1 MQTIQ
6 NIQNIQNIQ
15 KNKDDKELEYLKKL
29 TFTVNSISRLYSL
42 PFNIEVSFEN
52 TENSYSY
59 LENDKGYIVLS
70 RITEALKKNLD
81 INSELLYYTGLC
93 VHEIG
98 HLIYSDFNILK
109 DNDISYRNAL
119 NKIKNSVIFEK
130 NYKNDKKNEGDT
142 SHKYLSSILEELIC
156 QTVLK
161 HIFNSLEDGRIENMI
176 FSNNYMYSMSP
187 ALMYVRK
194 LNLEKQI
201 TELCAIYNS
210 NNTIDPILEICN
222 EILIISTDE
231 KLLLGLLNSKNTNNI
246 NKDIKKN
253 IDKYLENSI
262 LYKRQNYDKIICL
275 IYEAHFE
282 STNSFERNELAKKI
296 VEYIRPYIKQKSKK
310 AISAFLK
317 LHRLPNTAKK
327 WILTDEEIIIKND
340 DALLHLANVSPIIQK
355 FKSSINSNFSDIS
368 SFSNTLKKSN
378 RENIDSFLS
387 NKYNNLINSE
397 NLLTGKNIKNIEKLS
412 SKYETSKQ
420 FSDEY
425 YSKELDIKNMINI
438 LENSKDT
445 NECEHFEQFEQ
456 YAKSNI
462 IHIKESNYST
472 NLKNKLKHYNHSKQ
486 LKEKVFVNK
495 SLYNKE
501 CIKIAKSLKK
511 NILQNQK
518 DSTHRGFDHGTKF
531 ASSSLYRVNIDGKI
545 FQTTKQGQNPDI
557 AVSLL
562 IDTSSSMAYENK
574 IENTVKSAYK
584 ISRIMQMVNV
594 PFSINTHATYNNKV
608 MYNKLVSYGKNK
620 NVKVLDN
627 LFDLYA
633 YGDTK
638 EYEAIEET
646 LKNLAKNK
654 KNNQKGIVFTITDG
668 LFDQKDE
675 IQKICEAY
683 SRLYNI
689 DVIAI
694 GIGENNDVEKSYIHS
709 INCEN
714 IQNLD
719 EMLIGKFKDLF

>member
-1 MQTIQ
+1 MKTIQNVQ
-6 NIQNIQNIQ
+6 NIQNVQ
-15 KNKDDKELEYLKKL
+15 KNKNDKELEYLKKL

-42 PFNIEVSFEN
+42 PFNIEVSFED

-70 RITEALKKNLD
+70 KITDSLKDDLD

-98 HLIYSDFNILK
+98 HLIYSDFNALK
-109 DNDISYRNAL
+109 NNDISYKEAL
-119 NKIKNSVIFEK
+119 NKVKNSVIFDK
-130 NYKNDKKNEGDT
+130 NNKNEKNDKKNKNKT

-194 LNLEKQI
+194 LNLEKQL
-201 TELCAIYNS
+201 TEFYDTYNS
-210 NNTIDPILEICN
+210 SNTIDPILEICN

-231 KLLLGLLNSKNTNNI
+231 KLLLGLLNLKTNSVINKNI
-246 NKDIKKN
+246 N
-253 IDKYLENSI
+253 KYLENSI
-262 LYKRQNYDKIICL
+262 LYKRQNFNKIIML

-282 STNSFERNELAKKI
+282 SADSFERNELAKEI
-296 VEYIRPYIKQKSKK
+296 VEYIRPYIKQKTKK

-327 WILTDEEIIIKND
+327 WISIDKEIIMKTD
-340 DALLHLANVSPIIQK
+340 DALLHLANVSSIIQE
-355 FKSSINSNFSDIS
+355 FKGNITSNISNLSNSSNI
-368 SFSNTLKKSN
+368 SN
-378 RENIDSFLS
+378 RKNVDDFLL
-387 NKYNNLINSE
+387 NKYNYLSHSE
-397 NLLTGKNIKNIEKLS
+397 NLSTGKNVKNIENIERIEKLS

-420 FSDEY
+420 FCDEY
-425 YSKELDIKNMINI
+425 HSKEFDIKNMINN
-438 LENSKDT
+438 LENLENT
-445 NECEHFEQFEQ
+445 NEFEQ
-456 YAKSNI
+456 YVKSNI
-462 IHIKESNYST
+462 IHIEESNYST
-472 NLKNKLKHYNHSKQ
+472 NLKNKLKHYNRSKE

-495 SLYNKE
+495 SFYNKE
-501 CIKIAKSLKK
+501 CVKIAKSLKK

-608 MYNKLVSYGKNK
+608 MYNQLVPYGKNK
-620 NVKVLDN
+620 NVKILDN
-627 LFDLYA
+627 LFNLYA

-668 LFDQKDE
+668 LFDQKEE
-675 IQKICEAY
+675 IQNICEVY

-694 GIGENNDVEKSYIHS
+694 SIGENNDVEKAYIHS
-709 INCEN
+709 INCKN

-719 EMLIGKFKDLF
+719 DMLIGKFKELF

>member
-1 MQTIQ
+1 MQTVQ
-6 NIQNIQNIQ
+6 NIQNIQNNQ
-15 KNKDDKELEYLKKL
+15 NSKELEYLKKL

-59 LENDKGYIVLS
+59 LESNKGYIVLS
-70 RITEALKKNLD
+70 KITETLKEDLD

-98 HLIYSDFNILK
+98 HLIYSDFNALK
-109 DNDISYRNAL
+109 NNDISYKEAL
-119 NKIKNSVIFEK
+119 KKVKNSVIFDK
-130 NYKNDKKNEGDT
+130 NNRKNKNEA

-194 LNLEKQI
+194 LNLEKQLA
-201 TELCAIYNS
+201 EFCATYNS
-210 NNTIDPILEICN
+210 GNTIDPILEICN

-231 KLLLGLLNSKNTNNI
+231 KLLLGLLNLKTNSVINKNI
-246 NKDIKKN
+246 N
-253 IDKYLENSI
+253 KYLENSI
-262 LYKRQNYDKIICL
+262 LYKRQNFNKIITL

-282 STNSFERNELAKKI
+282 SANSFERNDLAKKI

-327 WILTDEEIIIKND
+327 WISTDEEIIMKND
-340 DALLHLANVSPIIQK
+340 DALIHLANVSPIIQK
-355 FKSSINSNFSDIS
+355 FKGSINSNFSDI
-368 SFSNTLKKSN
+368 SNTLKKSN
-378 RENIDSFLS
+378 RENIDGFLS

-397 NLLTGKNIKNIEKLS
+397 NLSTNKNIKNIENIEKLV
-412 SKYETSKQ
+412 SKYVTSKQ

-425 YSKELDIKNMINI
+425 YSKELGIKNIINN
-438 LENSKDT
+438 LKNPKDA
-445 NECEHFEQFEQ
+445 NECEQLEQFEQ

-472 NLKNKLKHYNHSKQ
+472 NLKNKLKHYNRSKE

-501 CIKIAKSLKK
+501 CVKIAKSLKK

-545 FQTTKQGQNPDI
+545 FQTTKQGQNPDV

-562 IDTSSSMAYENK
+562 IDTSSSMTYENK

-584 ISRIMQMVNV
+584 ISRIMQMLNV
-594 PFSINTHATYNNKV
+594 PFAINTHATYNNKV
-608 MYNKLVSYGKNK
+608 MYNQLVPYGKNK

-668 LFDQKDE
+668 LFDQKNE

-709 INCEN
+709 INCKN

-719 EMLIGKFKDLF
+719 NMLIGKFKELF

>member
-1 MQTIQ
+1 MQ
-6 NIQNIQNIQ
+6 NIQNIQNG
-15 KNKDDKELEYLKKL
+15 KELEYLKKL

-59 LENDKGYIVLS
+59 LESNKGYIVLS
-70 RITEALKKNLD
+70 RITDIVKENLD

-98 HLIYSDFNILK
+98 HLIYSDFNALK
-109 DNDISYRNAL
+109 NNDISYKEAL
-119 NKIKNSVIFEK
+119 NRVKNSVIFDK
-130 NYKNDKKNEGDT
+130 NNKKNKNET

-194 LNLEKQI
+194 LNLEKQLAEFYA
-201 TELCAIYNS
+201 TYNS
-210 NNTIDPILEICN
+210 SNTINPILEICN

-231 KLLLGLLNSKNTNNI
+231 KLLLGLLNLKTNSVINKNI
-246 NKDIKKN
+246 N
-253 IDKYLENSI
+253 KYLENSI
-262 LYKRQNYDKIICL
+262 LYKRQNFNKIITL

-282 STNSFERNELAKKI
+282 SANSFERNDLAKKI

-327 WILTDEEIIIKND
+327 WISTDEEIIMKND
-340 DALLHLANVSPIIQK
+340 DALIHLANVSPIIQE
-355 FKSSINSNFSDIS
+355 FKGNITSNISNSSNISN
-368 SFSNTLKKSN
+368 LSN
-378 RENIDSFLS
+378 RKNVDDFLL
-387 NKYNNLINSE
+387 NKYNYLSHSE
-397 NLLTGKNIKNIEKLS
+397 NLSTDKNVKNIENIERIEKLS

-420 FSDEY
+420 FCDEY
-425 YSKELDIKNMINI
+425 YSKELDIKNMINN
-438 LENSKDT
+438 LENLENLKIT
-445 NECEHFEQFEQ
+445 NEFEQ
-456 YAKSNI
+456 YIKSNI
-462 IHIKESNYST
+462 IHIEENNYST
-472 NLKNKLKHYNHSKQ
+472 NLKNKLKHYNRSKE

-501 CIKIAKSLKK
+501 CVKIAKSLKK

-608 MYNKLVSYGKNK
+608 MYNKLVPYGKNK
-620 NVKVLDN
+620 NVKTLDN

-654 KNNQKGIVFTITDG
+654 KHNQKGIVFTITDG
-668 LFDQKDE
+668 LFDQKKE
-675 IQKICEAY
+675 IKNICEVY

-694 GIGENNDVEKSYIHS
+694 GIGEKNDVEKSYIHS
-709 INCEN
+709 INCKN

-719 EMLIGKFKDLF
+719 NMLIGKFKELF

>member
-6 NIQNIQNIQ
+6 NIQNIQNNQ
-15 KNKDDKELEYLKKL
+15 NSKELEYLKKL

-59 LENDKGYIVLS
+59 LESNKGYIVLS
-70 RITEALKKNLD
+70 KITETLKEDLD

-98 HLIYSDFNILK
+98 HLIYSDFNALK
-109 DNDISYRNAL
+109 NNDISYKEAL
-119 NKIKNSVIFEK
+119 KKVKNSVIFDK
-130 NYKNDKKNEGDT
+130 NNRKNKNEA
-142 SHKYLSSILEELIC
+142 SHKYLSSILEEIIC

-194 LNLEKQI
+194 LNLEKQLA
-201 TELCAIYNS
+201 EFCATYNS
-210 NNTIDPILEICN
+210 GNTIDPILEICN

-231 KLLLGLLNSKNTNNI
+231 KLLLGLLNLKTNSVINKNI
-246 NKDIKKN
+246 N
-253 IDKYLENSI
+253 KYLENSI
-262 LYKRQNYDKIICL
+262 LYKRQNFNKIITL

-282 STNSFERNELAKKI
+282 SANSFERNDLAKKI

-327 WILTDEEIIIKND
+327 WISTDEEIIMKND
-340 DALLHLANVSPIIQK
+340 DALIHLANVSPIIQK
-355 FKSSINSNFSDIS
+355 FKGSINSNFSDI
-368 SFSNTLKKSN
+368 SNTLKKSN
-378 RENIDSFLS
+378 RENIDGFLS

-397 NLLTGKNIKNIEKLS
+397 NLSTNKNIKNIENIEKLV
-412 SKYETSKQ
+412 SKYVTSKQ

-425 YSKELDIKNMINI
+425 YSKELGIKNIINN
-438 LENSKDT
+438 LKNPKDA
-445 NECEHFEQFEQ
+445 NECEQLEQFEQ

-472 NLKNKLKHYNHSKQ
+472 NLKNKLKHYNRSKE

-501 CIKIAKSLKK
+501 CVKIAKSLKK

-545 FQTTKQGQNPDI
+545 FQTTKQGQNPDV

-562 IDTSSSMAYENK
+562 IDTSSSMTYENK

-584 ISRIMQMVNV
+584 ISRIMQMLNV
-594 PFSINTHATYNNKV
+594 PFAINTHATYNNKV
-608 MYNKLVSYGKNK
+608 MYNQLVPYGKNK

-638 EYEAIEET
+638 EYEAIGET

-668 LFDQKDE
+668 LFDQKNE

-709 INCEN
+709 INCKN

-719 EMLIGKFKDLF
+719 NMLIGKFKELF

>member
-6 NIQNIQNIQ
+6 NIQNNQNG
-15 KNKDDKELEYLKKL
+15 KELEYLKKL

-59 LENDKGYIVLS
+59 LESNKGYIVLS
-70 RITEALKKNLD
+70 RITDIVKENLD

-98 HLIYSDFNILK
+98 HLIYSDFNALK
-109 DNDISYRNAL
+109 NNDISYKEAL
-119 NKIKNSVIFEK
+119 KKVKNSVIFDK
-130 NYKNDKKNEGDT
+130 NNRKNKNEA

-194 LNLEKQI
+194 LNLEKQLAEFYA
-201 TELCAIYNS
+201 TYNS
-210 NNTIDPILEICN
+210 SNTINPILEICN

-231 KLLLGLLNSKNTNNI
+231 KLLLGLLNLKTNSVINKNI
-246 NKDIKKN
+246 N
-253 IDKYLENSI
+253 KYLENSI
-262 LYKRQNYDKIICL
+262 LYKRQNFNKIITL

-282 STNSFERNELAKKI
+282 SANSFERNDLAKKI

-327 WILTDEEIIIKND
+327 WISTDEEIIMKND
-340 DALLHLANVSPIIQK
+340 DALIHLSNVSPIIQK
-355 FKSSINSNFSDIS
+355 FKGSINSNFSNI
-368 SFSNTLKKSN
+368 SNTLKKSN
-378 RENIDSFLS
+378 RENIDGFLS

-397 NLLTGKNIKNIEKLS
+397 NLSTGKNIKNIENIEKLV
-412 SKYETSKQ
+412 SKYVTSKQ

-425 YSKELDIKNMINI
+425 YSKELGIKNIINN
-438 LENSKDT
+438 LKKSKDA
-445 NECEHFEQFEQ
+445 NECEQLEQFEQ

-472 NLKNKLKHYNHSKQ
+472 NLKNKLKHYNRSKE

-501 CIKIAKSLKK
+501 CVKIAKSLKK

-545 FQTTKQGQNPDI
+545 FQTTKQGQNPDV

-562 IDTSSSMAYENK
+562 IDTSSSMTYENK

-584 ISRIMQMVNV
+584 ISRIMQMLNV
-594 PFSINTHATYNNKV
+594 PFAINTHATYNNKV
-608 MYNKLVSYGKNK
+608 MYNQLVPYGKNK

-627 LFDLYA
+627 LFNLYA

-668 LFDQKDE
+668 LFDQKNE

-694 GIGENNDVEKSYIHS
+694 GIGENNDVKKSYIHS
-709 INCEN
+709 INCKN

-719 EMLIGKFKDLF
+719 NMLIGKFKELF

>member
-1 MQTIQ
+1 MQ
-6 NIQNIQNIQ
+6 NIQNIQNG
-15 KNKDDKELEYLKKL
+15 KELEYLKKL

-59 LENDKGYIVLS
+59 LESNKGYIVLS
-70 RITEALKKNLD
+70 RITDIVKENLD

-98 HLIYSDFNILK
+98 HLIYSDFNALK
-109 DNDISYRNAL
+109 NNDISYKEAL
-119 NKIKNSVIFEK
+119 KKVKNSVIFDKNNRKNKNDEK
-130 NYKNDKKNEGDT
+130 NKNEA

-194 LNLEKQI
+194 LNLEKQLAEFYA
-201 TELCAIYNS
+201 TYNS
-210 NNTIDPILEICN
+210 SNTINPILEICN

-231 KLLLGLLNSKNTNNI
+231 KLLLGLLNSKTNSVINKNI
-246 NKDIKKN
+246 N
-253 IDKYLENSI
+253 KYLENSI
-262 LYKRQNYDKIICL
+262 LYKRQNFNKIITL

-282 STNSFERNELAKKI
+282 SANSFERNDLAKKI

-327 WILTDEEIIIKND
+327 WISTDEEIIMKND
-340 DALLHLANVSPIIQK
+340 DALIHLANVSPIIQE
-355 FKSSINSNFSDIS
+355 FKGNITSNISNSSNISN
-368 SFSNTLKKSN
+368 LSN
-378 RENIDSFLS
+378 RKNVDDFLL
-387 NKYNNLINSE
+387 NKYNYLSHSE
-397 NLLTGKNIKNIEKLS
+397 NLSTDKNVKNIENIERIEKLS

-420 FSDEY
+420 FCDEY
-425 YSKELDIKNMINI
+425 YSKELDIKNMINN
-438 LENSKDT
+438 LENLENLKNT
-445 NECEHFEQFEQ
+445 NEFEQ
-456 YAKSNI
+456 YVKSNI
-462 IHIKESNYST
+462 IHIEENNYST
-472 NLKNKLKHYNHSKQ
+472 NLKNKLKHYNRSKE

-501 CIKIAKSLKK
+501 CVKIAKSLKK

-608 MYNKLVSYGKNK
+608 MYNQLVPYGKNK
-620 NVKVLDN
+620 NVKTLDN

-668 LFDQKDE
+668 LFDQKKL
-675 IQKICEAY
+675 KISVKY
-683 SRLYNI
+683 IPDYIILMLLRL
-689 DVIAI
+689 VL
-694 GIGENNDVEKSYIHS
+694 EKRM
-709 INCEN
+709 
-714 IQNLD
+714 
-719 EMLIGKFKDLF
+719 MLKNHIFTL

>member
-1 MQTIQ
+1 MQTVQ
-6 NIQNIQNIQ
+6 NIQNIQNNQ
-15 KNKDDKELEYLKKL
+15 NSKELEYLKKL

-59 LENDKGYIVLS
+59 LESNKGYIVLS
-70 RITEALKKNLD
+70 KITETLKEDLD

-98 HLIYSDFNILK
+98 HLIYSDFNALK
-109 DNDISYRNAL
+109 NNDISYKEAL
-119 NKIKNSVIFEK
+119 KKVKNSVIFDK
-130 NYKNDKKNEGDT
+130 NNRKNKNEA
-142 SHKYLSSILEELIC
+142 SHKYLSSILEEIIC

-194 LNLEKQI
+194 LNLEKQLA
-201 TELCAIYNS
+201 EFCATYNS
-210 NNTIDPILEICN
+210 GNTIDPILEICN

-231 KLLLGLLNSKNTNNI
+231 KLLLGLLNLKTNSVINKNI
-246 NKDIKKN
+246 N
-253 IDKYLENSI
+253 KYLENSI
-262 LYKRQNYDKIICL
+262 LYKRQNFNKIITL

-282 STNSFERNELAKKI
+282 SANSFERNDLAKKI

-327 WILTDEEIIIKND
+327 WISTDEEIIMKND
-340 DALLHLANVSPIIQK
+340 DALIHLANVSPIIQK
-355 FKSSINSNFSDIS
+355 FKGSINSNFSDI
-368 SFSNTLKKSN
+368 SNTLKKSN
-378 RENIDSFLS
+378 RENIDGFLS

-397 NLLTGKNIKNIEKLS
+397 NLSTNKNIKNIENIEKLV
-412 SKYETSKQ
+412 SKYVTSKQ

-425 YSKELDIKNMINI
+425 YSKELGIKNIINN
-438 LENSKDT
+438 LKNPKDA
-445 NECEHFEQFEQ
+445 NECEQLEQFEQ

-472 NLKNKLKHYNHSKQ
+472 NLKNKLKHYNRSKE

-501 CIKIAKSLKK
+501 CVKIAKSLKK

-545 FQTTKQGQNPDI
+545 FQTTKQGQNPDV

-562 IDTSSSMAYENK
+562 IDTSSSMTYENK

-584 ISRIMQMVNV
+584 ISRIMQMLNV
-594 PFSINTHATYNNKV
+594 PFAINTHATYNNKV
-608 MYNKLVSYGKNK
+608 MYNQLVPYGKNK

-638 EYEAIEET
+638 EYEAIGET

-668 LFDQKDE
+668 LFDQKNE

-709 INCEN
+709 INCKN

-719 EMLIGKFKDLF
+719 NMLIGKFKELF

>member
-1 MQTIQ
+1 MQ
-6 NIQNIQNIQ
+6 NIQNIQNG
-15 KNKDDKELEYLKKL
+15 KELEYLKKL

-59 LENDKGYIVLS
+59 LESNKGYIVLS
-70 RITEALKKNLD
+70 RITDIVKENLD

-98 HLIYSDFNILK
+98 HLIYSDFNALK
-109 DNDISYRNAL
+109 NNDISYKEAL
-119 NKIKNSVIFEK
+119 KKVKNSVIFDKNNRKNKNDEK
-130 NYKNDKKNEGDT
+130 NKNEA

-194 LNLEKQI
+194 LNLEKQLAEFYA
-201 TELCAIYNS
+201 TYNS
-210 NNTIDPILEICN
+210 SNTINPILEICN

-231 KLLLGLLNSKNTNNI
+231 KLLLGLLNSKTNSVINKNI
-246 NKDIKKN
+246 N
-253 IDKYLENSI
+253 KYLENSI
-262 LYKRQNYDKIICL
+262 LYKRQNFNKIITL

-282 STNSFERNELAKKI
+282 SANSFERNDLAKKI

-327 WILTDEEIIIKND
+327 WISTDEEIIMKND
-340 DALLHLANVSPIIQK
+340 DALIHLANVSPIIQE
-355 FKSSINSNFSDIS
+355 FKGNITSNISNSSNISN
-368 SFSNTLKKSN
+368 LSN
-378 RENIDSFLS
+378 RKNVDDFLL
-387 NKYNNLINSE
+387 NKYNYLSHSE
-397 NLLTGKNIKNIEKLS
+397 NLSTDKNVKNIENIERIEKLS

-420 FSDEY
+420 FCDEY
-425 YSKELDIKNMINI
+425 YSKELDIKNMINN
-438 LENSKDT
+438 LENLENLKNT
-445 NECEHFEQFEQ
+445 NEFEQ
-456 YAKSNI
+456 YVKSNI
-462 IHIKESNYST
+462 IHIEENNYST
-472 NLKNKLKHYNHSKQ
+472 NLKNKLKHYNRSKE

-501 CIKIAKSLKK
+501 CVKIAKSLKK

-608 MYNKLVSYGKNK
+608 MYNQLVPYGKNK
-620 NVKVLDN
+620 NVKTLDN

-668 LFDQKDE
+668 LFDQKKE
-675 IQKICEAY
+675 IKNICEVY

-694 GIGENNDVEKSYIHS
+694 GIGEKNDVEKSYIHS
-709 INCEN
+709 INCKN

-719 EMLIGKFKDLF
+719 DMLIGKFKELF

>member
-6 NIQNIQNIQ
+6 NNQNG
-15 KNKDDKELEYLKKL
+15 KELEYLKKL

-59 LENDKGYIVLS
+59 LESNKGYIVLS
-70 RITEALKKNLD
+70 RITDIVKENLD

-98 HLIYSDFNILK
+98 HLIYSDFNALK
-109 DNDISYRNAL
+109 NNDISYKEAL
-119 NKIKNSVIFEK
+119 KKVKNSVIFDKNNRKNKNDEK
-130 NYKNDKKNEGDT
+130 NKNEA

-194 LNLEKQI
+194 LNLEKQLAEFYA
-201 TELCAIYNS
+201 TYNS
-210 NNTIDPILEICN
+210 SNTINPILEICN

-231 KLLLGLLNSKNTNNI
+231 KLLLGLLNSKTNSVINKNI
-246 NKDIKKN
+246 N
-253 IDKYLENSI
+253 KYLENSI
-262 LYKRQNYDKIICL
+262 LYKRQNFNKIITL

-282 STNSFERNELAKKI
+282 SANSFERNDLAKKI

-327 WILTDEEIIIKND
+327 WISTDEEIIMKND
-340 DALLHLANVSPIIQK
+340 DALIHLANVSPIIQE
-355 FKSSINSNFSDIS
+355 FKGNITSNISNSSNISN
-368 SFSNTLKKSN
+368 LSN
-378 RENIDSFLS
+378 RKNVDDFLL
-387 NKYNNLINSE
+387 NKYNYLSHSE
-397 NLLTGKNIKNIEKLS
+397 NLSTDKNVKNIENIERIEKLS
-412 SKYETSKQ
+412 SKYEISKQ
-420 FSDEY
+420 FCDEY
-425 YSKELDIKNMINI
+425 YSKELDIKNMINN
-438 LENSKDT
+438 LENLENLKNT
-445 NECEHFEQFEQ
+445 NEFEQ
-456 YAKSNI
+456 YVKSNI
-462 IHIKESNYST
+462 IHIEENNYST
-472 NLKNKLKHYNHSKQ
+472 NLKNKLKHYNRSKE

-501 CIKIAKSLKK
+501 CVKIAKSLKK

-608 MYNKLVSYGKNK
+608 MYNQLVPYGKNK
-620 NVKVLDN
+620 NVKTLDN

-668 LFDQKDE
+668 LFDQKKE
-675 IQKICEAY
+675 IKNICEVY

-694 GIGENNDVEKSYIHS
+694 GIGEKNDVEKSYIHS
-709 INCEN
+709 INCKN

-719 EMLIGKFKDLF
+719 DMLIGKFKELF

>member
-1 MQTIQ
+1 MQTVQ
-6 NIQNIQNIQ
+6 NIQNIQNNQ
-15 KNKDDKELEYLKKL
+15 NSKELEYLKKL

-59 LENDKGYIVLS
+59 LESNKGYIVLS
-70 RITEALKKNLD
+70 KITETLKEDLD

-98 HLIYSDFNILK
+98 HLIYSDFNALK
-109 DNDISYRNAL
+109 NNDISYKEAL
-119 NKIKNSVIFEK
+119 KKVKNSVIFDK
-130 NYKNDKKNEGDT
+130 NNRKNKNEA

-194 LNLEKQI
+194 LNLEKQLA
-201 TELCAIYNS
+201 EFCATYNS
-210 NNTIDPILEICN
+210 GNTIDPILEICN

-231 KLLLGLLNSKNTNNI
+231 KLLLGLLNLKTNSVINKNI
-246 NKDIKKN
+246 N
-253 IDKYLENSI
+253 KYLENSI
-262 LYKRQNYDKIICL
+262 LYKRQNFNKIITL

-282 STNSFERNELAKKI
+282 SANSFERNDLAKKI

-327 WILTDEEIIIKND
+327 WISTDEEIIMKND
-340 DALLHLANVSPIIQK
+340 DALIHLANISPIIQE
-355 FKSSINSNFSDIS
+355 FKGNITSNISNSSNISN
-368 SFSNTLKKSN
+368 LSN
-378 RENIDSFLS
+378 RKNVDDFLL
-387 NKYNNLINSE
+387 NKYNYLSHSE
-397 NLLTGKNIKNIEKLS
+397 NLSTGKNVKNIENIERIEKLS

-420 FSDEY
+420 FCDEY
-425 YSKELDIKNMINI
+425 YSKELDIKNMINN
-438 LENSKDT
+438 LENLKNT
-445 NECEHFEQFEQ
+445 NEFEQ
-456 YAKSNI
+456 YVKSNI
-462 IHIKESNYST
+462 IHIEENNYST
-472 NLKNKLKHYNHSKQ
+472 NLKNKLKHYNRSKE

-501 CIKIAKSLKK
+501 CVKIAKSLKK

-608 MYNKLVSYGKNK
+608 MYNQLVPYGKNK
-620 NVKVLDN
+620 NVKTLDN

-654 KNNQKGIVFTITDG
+654 KNNQKGIIFTITDG
-668 LFDQKDE
+668 LFDQKKE
-675 IQKICEAY
+675 IKNLCEVY

-694 GIGENNDVEKSYIHS
+694 GIGEKNDVEKSYIHS
-709 INCEN
+709 INCKN

-719 EMLIGKFKDLF
+719 NMLIGKFKELF

>member
-1 MQTIQ
+1 MKTIQNVQ
-6 NIQNIQNIQ
+6 NIQNVQ
-15 KNKDDKELEYLKKL
+15 KNKNDKELEYLKKL

-42 PFNIEVSFEN
+42 PFNIEVSFED

-70 RITEALKKNLD
+70 KITDSLKDDLD

-98 HLIYSDFNILK
+98 HLIYSDFNALK
-109 DNDISYRNAL
+109 NNDISYKEAL
-119 NKIKNSVIFEK
+119 NKVKNSVIFDK
-130 NYKNDKKNEGDT
+130 NNKNEKNDKKNKNKT

-194 LNLEKQI
+194 LNLEKQL
-201 TELCAIYNS
+201 TEFYDTYNS
-210 NNTIDPILEICN
+210 SNTIDPILEICN

-231 KLLLGLLNSKNTNNI
+231 KLLLGLLNLKTNSVINKNI
-246 NKDIKKN
+246 N
-253 IDKYLENSI
+253 KYLENSI
-262 LYKRQNYDKIICL
+262 LYKRQNFNKIIML

-282 STNSFERNELAKKI
+282 SADSFERNELAKEI
-296 VEYIRPYIKQKSKK
+296 VEYIRPYIKQKTKK

-327 WILTDEEIIIKND
+327 WISIDKEIIMKTD
-340 DALLHLANVSPIIQK
+340 DALLHLANVSSIIQE
-355 FKSSINSNFSDIS
+355 FKGNITSNISNLSNSSNI
-368 SFSNTLKKSN
+368 SN
-378 RENIDSFLS
+378 RKNVDDFLL
-387 NKYNNLINSE
+387 NKYNYLSHSE
-397 NLLTGKNIKNIEKLS
+397 NLSTGKNVKNIENIERIEKLS

-420 FSDEY
+420 FCDEY
-425 YSKELDIKNMINI
+425 HSKEFDIKNMINN
-438 LENSKDT
+438 LENLENT
-445 NECEHFEQFEQ
+445 NEFEQ
-456 YAKSNI
+456 YVKSNI
-462 IHIKESNYST
+462 IHIEESNYST
-472 NLKNKLKHYNHSKQ
+472 NLKNKLKHYNRSKE

-495 SLYNKE
+495 SFYNKE
-501 CIKIAKSLKK
+501 CVKIAKSLKK

-608 MYNKLVSYGKNK
+608 MYNQLVPYGKNK
-620 NVKVLDN
+620 NVKILDN
-627 LFDLYA
+627 LFNLYA

-654 KNNQKGIVFTITDG
+654 TNNQTGIVFTITDG
-668 LFDQKDE
+668 LFDQKEE
-675 IQKICEAY
+675 IQNICEVY

-694 GIGENNDVEKSYIHS
+694 SIGENNDVEKAYIHS
-709 INCEN
+709 INCKN

-719 EMLIGKFKDLF
+719 DMLIEKFKELF